1 MSLRRQLCIGLL
13 SVLAATLNAAPAA
26 VAKAQDKGKGV
37 ETTTTVIEM
46 EALTVNIFR
55 SNYGRGKV
63 EVIMSLD
70 VPNSSLRERALQSMP
85 RLRAA
90 YVQTLTRIMYDL
102 PPRTPPNIG
111 MLSESLQQATNQ
123 VLGRPGAKVL
133 LGSVVVN

>member
-13 SVLAATLNAAPAA
+13 SVLAATLTAAPSA

-37 ETTTTVIEM
+37 ETTTTVSEM

-90 YVQTLTRIMYDL
+90 YVQTLTRIVYDL

-111 MLSESLQQATNQ
+111 ALSAALQQATNQ

>member
-1 MSLRRQLCIGLL
+1 MSLRRQICIGLM
-13 SVLAATLNAAPAA
+13 SALAATFNAAPLAM
-26 VAKAQDKGKGV
+26 AKAQDKAKGV

-70 VPNSSLRERALQSMP
+70 VPNASLRERTLQSMP

-111 MLSESLQQATNQ
+111 ALSAAMQRATDQ

-133 LGSVVVN
+133 LGSVVVS

>member
-1 MSLRRQLCIGLL
+1 MSLRRQICIGLM
-13 SVLAATLNAAPAA
+13 SALAATLTAAPSA

-37 ETTTTVIEM
+37 ESTTTVIKM

-70 VPNSSLRERALQSMP
+70 VPNSSLRERAIQSMP

-90 YVQTLTRIMYDL
+90 HVQALTRIVYDL
-102 PPRTPPNIG
+102 PTRTPPNIG
-111 MLSESLQQATNQ
+111 ALSAALQQATDQ

>member
-26 VAKAQDKGKGV
+26 VAKSQDKGKEV
-37 ETTTTVIEM
+37 ETTTTVIAM

-70 VPNSSLRERALQSMP
+70 VPNFSLRERALQSMP

-90 YVQTLTRIMYDL
+90 YVQTLTRTVYDL

-111 MLSESLQQATNQ
+111 MLSESLQHATNQ

>member
-1 MSLRRQLCIGLL
+1 M
-13 SVLAATLNAAPAA
+13 NAAPAA
-26 VAKAQDKGKGV
+26 VAKSQDKGKGV
-37 ETTTTVIEM
+37 ESTTTVIEM
-46 EALTVNIFR
+46 DALTVNIFR
-55 SNYGRGKV
+55 SSYGRGKV

-90 YVQTLTRIMYDL
+90 YVQTLTRIVYDL
-102 PPRTPPNIG
+102 PMRTPPNIG
-111 MLSESLQQATNQ
+111 ALSAALQRATDQ